1 MNPVTSQS
9 TLNQLPWEAAAP
21 APFRHATGGGSVAQR
36 DSLVAKP
43 TFSWLVMLLGILTT
57 VVMGCFWAVPSEYL
71 WTAVLALSA
80 LIITGAICLRLLRV
94 NPVTA
99 LVPCFFLLPTVAQ
112 TSLSTL
118 YFCIVHPDI
127 VADFHGK
134 RWLLLKDNDFFQ
146 ILAIVCV
153 VSLALP
159 WLLFQKPDRSGD
171 RYLAFRRAA
180 VNASLPTL
188 IVFTACVLLLLFIRL
203 ASIDKGSFLGYLAY
217 GLFRYTHA
225 LPLVLGVAWGDLS
238 GRLRGAVLGLFALN
252 ILLNLATSTR
262 YYAFA
267 PVLFFAAGIMFL
279 SSVTQRR
286 KYLALA
292 ATMAVVAVSLVIGN
306 AGRRLGAGVWKG
318 GIEDLRRRYDIL
330 TQKSD
335 QVLDVRWGDEIF
347 GRMYFMGGNQIT
359 TLMPSTVSFKSFNLP
374 IYVAEV
380 ASQGLLPRGLAT
392 KLVTPHY
399 EEKSSLIAIGHRLTE
414 NHSVERSF
422 IGAAWELGGFP
433 PLILIS
439 MATGLLLLLIT
450 GVVEQLIFP
459 WSPRMGVVCF
469 SVLCDSSLQSI
480 PEGLPSMAH
489 ECIYGVIV
497 GMGVYAGVWFLGN
510 TLARRSFLTL
520 ARLRTRLQPGRW

>member
-1 MNPVTSQS
+1 
-9 TLNQLPWEAAAP
+9 
-21 APFRHATGGGSVAQR
+21 
-36 DSLVAKP
+36 
-43 TFSWLVMLLGILTT
+43 
-57 VVMGCFWAVPSEYL
+57 
-71 WTAVLALSA
+71 
-80 LIITGAICLRLLRV
+80 
-94 NPVTA
+94 
-99 LVPCFFLLPTVAQ
+99 
-112 TSLSTL
+112 
-118 YFCIVHPDI
+118 
-127 VADFHGK
+127 
-134 RWLLLKDNDFFQ
+134 
-146 ILAIVCV
+146 
-153 VSLALP
+153 
-159 WLLFQKPDRSGD
+159 
-171 RYLAFRRAA
+171 
-180 VNASLPTL
+180 
-188 IVFTACVLLLLFIRL
+188 
-203 ASIDKGSFLGYLAY
+203 
-217 GLFRYTHA
+217 
-225 LPLVLGVAWGDLS
+225 
-238 GRLRGAVLGLFALN
+238 
-252 ILLNLATSTR
+252 
-262 YYAFA
+262 
-267 PVLFFAAGIMFL
+267 MFL

-335 QVLDVRWGDEIF
+335 QVLDARWGDEIF
-347 GRMYFMGGNQIT
+347 GRIFTMGGHQIT
-359 TLMPSTVSFKSFNLP
+359 TLMPSTISFKSFSLQT
-374 IYVAEV
+374 YVAEV
-380 ASQGLLPRGLAT
+380 ASQGLLPRWLAT
-392 KLVTPHY
+392 KLVTPYH

-450 GVVEQLIFP
+450 GVVEQIIFP

-489 ECIYGVIV
+489 ECIYGVII

-520 ARLRTRLQPGRW
+520 ARLRTRRQPGRW